1 MLCLKVAWPLTSLP
15 ALCLRKACTL
25 LRHQQD
31 LDLTTSCCCFR
42 GTPVTCTAVS
52 CSAFL
57 WVWCLGGGLRCAGC
71 VLGVKLLTLV
81 GRGVLA
87 LTALLAC
94 CLCFFWG
101 LALAHKGEAIDFH
114 YLIACD
120 WRGRDRRDCNSEV
133 QMLWSTLV
141 VKQSFCTRSQA
152 DVKSVTP
159 FIVVNFTTSRPL
171 GNEICSLTRSSETIW
186 CQPYDLFNI
195 TARGRLGLLMKEKV

>member
-1 MLCLKVAWPLTSLP
+1 MV
-15 ALCLRKACTL
+15 
-25 LRHQQD
+25 
-31 LDLTTSCCCFR
+31 
-42 GTPVTCTAVS
+42 
-52 CSAFL
+52 
-57 WVWCLGGGLRCAGC
+57 LGGGLRCAGC
-71 VLGVKLLTLV
+71 VLGAKLLTLV
-81 GRGVLA
+81 GRGLVGSGVLA

-159 FIVVNFTTSRPL
+159 FLVVNAPL
-171 GNEICSLTRSSETIW
+171 LCECSSCAGGGGGGGGGNLVGAVLECVVP
-186 CQPYDLFNI
+186 QPS
-195 TARGRLGLLMKEKV
+195 AVQSK